1 VDLSKQSADFIFS
14 HALPLYIEPSEQDER
29 QETSHGEQTFHNLQ
43 VLMPP
48 PVFLKDQLGFFD
60 LLF

>member
-1 VDLSKQSADFIFS
+1 
-14 HALPLYIEPSEQDER
+14 LYIETSEQDER
-29 QETSHGEQTFHNLQ
+29 QETSHGEQTLNDLQ

-48 PVFLKDQLGFFD
+48 PVFLKNQLGLFD